1 MNSGRLGG
9 AYQGAVEATLALVIS
24 VLLGAWGD
32 SKLDS
37 SPTFLFIGLA
47 VGFGAF
53 ILRLTRLLRE
63 VAAPQDDT
71 ANEANGAGEADTTPT
86 RDKDDGPGAGPRMT
100 HGNTDSESSNT
111 NGNDRVGRDDRK
123 RDSNL

>member
-9 AYQGAVEATLALVIS
+9 AYQGAVEATGALVIS

-63 VAAPQDDT
+63 VSASEDDT
-71 ANEANGAGEADTTPT
+71 ADTANTADEANGAGEADTTPT
-86 RDKDDGPGAGPRMT
+86 RDKDDGPGAGPA
-100 HGNTDSESSNT
+100 
-111 NGNDRVGRDDRK
+111 
-123 RDSNL
+123 